1 MFSKI
6 NIIVSGLLL
15 VVSFSS
21 FSQSNSGSSPTT
33 TITSVYGSGSA
44 ATTEKKVKPAE
55 NKSSGSNVKE
65 INKKKRKSVHV
76 TKVKKDVNNTPKAG
90 K

>member
-6 NIIVSGLLL
+6 NIIFAALFL
-15 VVSFSS
+15 VVGFSS
-21 FSQSNSGSSPTT
+21 FSQSNSGSLPTT
-33 TITSVYGSGSA
+33 TVISVNGSGTA
-44 ATTEKKVKPAE
+44 ASTEKKVNPAE